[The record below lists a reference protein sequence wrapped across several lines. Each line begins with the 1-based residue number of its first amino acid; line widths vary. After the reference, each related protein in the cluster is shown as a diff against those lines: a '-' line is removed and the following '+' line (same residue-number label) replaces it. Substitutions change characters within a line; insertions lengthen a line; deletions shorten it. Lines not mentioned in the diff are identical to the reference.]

1 MFFCCLFQAVDGGVL
16 DIRNLT
22 FEDAGDYECIVKSAV
37 GRISTKTSVAVIGP
51 PGPPGKLQNESVMIF
66 QIEHVH
72 ESDI

>member
-1 MFFCCLFQAVDGGVL
+1 M

-51 PGPPGKLQNESVMIF
+51 PGPPGKLQNECVMIF
-66 QIEHVH
+66 QTTCVH
-72 ESDI
+72 ELDI